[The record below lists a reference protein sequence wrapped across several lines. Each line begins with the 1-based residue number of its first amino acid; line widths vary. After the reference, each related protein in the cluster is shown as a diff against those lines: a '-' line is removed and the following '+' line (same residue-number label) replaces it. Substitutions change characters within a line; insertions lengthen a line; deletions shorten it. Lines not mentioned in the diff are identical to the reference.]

1 MARTVR
7 RPVAATKDSTTTT
20 TKTATKAVAPSA
32 DGMAEIPDKS
42 FADSYI
48 NRMIGAHKDFDILQ
62 FALDNKHNVL
72 IEGDTGT
79 GKTSLAMAFA
89 ASKGIPFYSVSSS
102 RGVDP
107 TQLFGKHI
115 PGNDVP
121 FVWQDGAVTHMVR
134 MTGPRV
140 LLINEINF
148 LPEGIASV
156 LFGLLDKRRKI
167 ELVDH
172 KSEVIHAPDGLLI
185 IADYNDGYRGTR
197 PLNEALRNR
206 FAIKL
211 TFDYDK
217 KIETKLVKSES
228 LRSVAAKLR
237 DSIAAGEYETPVS
250 TNMLVEFE
258 QMVGDL
264 GLPFAISNFINA
276 FPVDDRPSVKGVFD
290 LWEGNLQTDYATTTA
305 VTTEDWSAEDVDW
318 EYSEDDFFKMEE
330 IAGLTVDELRE
341 AAYQTDCPKRRINA
355 MQEDEL
361 RLFLTGDHPYWKE

>member
-1 MARTVR
+1 M
-7 RPVAATKDSTTTT
+7 
-20 TKTATKAVAPSA
+20 
-32 DGMAEIPDKS
+32 
-42 FADSYI
+42 
-48 NRMIGAHKDFDILQ
+48 
-62 FALDNKHNVL
+62 
-72 IEGDTGT
+72 
-79 GKTSLAMAFA
+79 
-89 ASKGIPFYSVSSS
+89 
-102 RGVDP
+102 
-107 TQLFGKHI
+107 
-115 PGNDVP
+115 
-121 FVWQDGAVTHMVR
+121 
-134 MTGPRV
+134 
-140 LLINEINF
+140 
-148 LPEGIASV
+148 
-156 LFGLLDKRRKI
+156 
-167 ELVDH
+167 
-172 KSEVIHAPDGLLI
+172 
-185 IADYNDGYRGTR
+185 
-197 PLNEALRNR
+197 
-206 FAIKL
+206 
-211 TFDYDK
+211 
-217 KIETKLVKSES
+217 
-228 LRSVAAKLR
+228 AAKLR